1 MEDSGIFNA
10 GRGSCLTIT
19 GNILTDASIMDG
31 NLGCGAVAAANV
43 VRNPIS
49 LARAVM
55 EKSDHVLI
63 VGNENLRSFAKASGF
78 RIEAL
83 QPNELR
89 KRQYKEYLKQIGQ
102 SGIKEWPRNSKFFQ
116 KEYEF
121 RESFESGD
129 TVGAVAIDNR
139 GLVVA
144 GVSTGGRWLKLP
156 GRVGD
161 SALVGAGLYA
171 DNSCGAASATG
182 AGEEIIRTNLCRT
195 VCDFMR
201 MGADAQS
208 ACDSAINMLSEKRG
222 IGTAGVI
229 AVDRFGRFGT
239 SRNTEVM
246 TRAFRF
252 NWMKRNHVAVL
263 PHEVDPKPMHV
274 TKKSLRF

>member
-1 MEDSGIFNA
+1 M
-10 GRGSCLTIT
+10 
-19 GNILTDASIMDG
+19 MDG
-31 NLGCGAVAAANV
+31 SLQCGATAAGNV
-43 VRNPIS
+43 VNNPIS

-63 VGNENLRSFAKASGF
+63 VGNDNLKSFAKASGF
-78 RIEAL
+78 KIETL
-83 QPNELR
+83 LPNELR
-89 KRQYKEYLKQIGQ
+89 KRQYKEYLNQIKK
-102 SGIKEWPRNSKFFQ
+102 SGIREWPRNSKFFQ
-116 KEYEF
+116 KEYSF

-129 TVGAVAIDNR
+129 TVGAVAIDKR
-139 GLVVA
+139 GQVAA

-171 DNSCGAASATG
+171 DNSSGAASATG
-182 AGEEIIRTNLCRT
+182 AGEDIIRVNLCKT
-195 VCDFMR
+195 VCDFMK

-208 ACDSAINMLSEKRG
+208 ACDSAINLLSERRG

-252 NWMKRNHVAVL
+252 NWMKRSHVAVL
-263 PHEVDPKPMHV
+263 PHEVDPIPRHS
-274 TKKSLRF
+274 TQKSLRF